1 MNTEQ
6 AFVEGFVK
14 RASEYGI
21 DENRALH
28 ILKEAAGPLDA
39 GRMPARPPVR
49 GLKRPIPLG
58 KGQGNINGAGL
69 HTPADKG
76 SYLSRMAH
84 RTSNPGVSNIMEHLQ
99 EQNHIDD
106 IVDGLSGSQH
116 PWSNSGSHHR

>member
-21 DENRALH
+21 DENQAVH
-28 ILKEAAGPLDA
+28 ILKEAAGPLPA

-49 GLKRPIPLG
+49 GLKRSIPLG
-58 KGQGNINGAGL
+58 RNGQINEVGL
-69 HTPADKG
+69 HVPADSG
-76 SYLSRMAH
+76 GYLSRMAKG
-84 RTSNPGVSNIMEHLQ
+84 TSNPGVSNIMEHLQ

-106 IVDGLSGSQH
+106 IVDGLSGSRH
-116 PWSNSGSHHR
+116 PWSRPGAPR